1 MSDFVIQG
9 FENFEVHGSRRR
21 KVVSD
26 SKMNAI
32 KIFAAIFGILLICE
46 LCVYFFVVPCLD
58 KVEISWTGLSAYS
71 KESMSGVI
79 QP

>member
-32 KIFAAIFGILLICE
+32 KIFAAIFGILLIC
-46 LCVYFFVVPCLD
+46 
-58 KVEISWTGLSAYS
+58 
-71 KESMSGVI
+71 
-79 QP
+79 